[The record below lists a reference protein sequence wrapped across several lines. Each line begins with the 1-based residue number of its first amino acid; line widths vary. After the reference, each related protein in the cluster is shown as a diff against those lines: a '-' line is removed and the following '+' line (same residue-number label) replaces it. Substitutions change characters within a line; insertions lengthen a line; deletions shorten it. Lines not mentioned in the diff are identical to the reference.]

1 MFDSFSGDLITPP
14 TNYPT
19 SMAKTR
25 SIEFEF
31 AGSPVTFNMIKVD
44 RNKLYGYK
52 IVEVLDEND
61 EECELTTLADDGKTL
76 IGKGGTGIGYLD
88 ADGNWSDKSQLKPV
102 DLEGKPIEPVLSSFS
117 APIQLAEEISIEDY
131 LDHNI
136 RLIYQLEIDEATHP
150 LIDKLKSGS
159 IFLFDYSFRGGLEA
173 DAGIMLIN
181 DDEEIFF
188 LVGDKTNVSFKGLQQ
203 SAPVATD
210 EGETTDDEAG
220 LMDFGMI

>member
-1 MFDSFSGDLITPP
+1 
-14 TNYPT
+14 
-19 SMAKTR
+19 MARTR

-31 AGSPVTFNMIKVD
+31 AGTPITFNMIKVD

-52 IVEVLDEND
+52 ILDVLDEND
-61 EECELTTLADDGKTL
+61 DPCELTTLADDGKTL

-117 APIQLAEEISIEDY
+117 APIELATEISIEDY

-136 RLIYQLEIDEATHP
+136 RLIYQLEIDETSHP

-181 DDEEIFF
+181 DEDEIFF
-188 LVGDKTNVSFKGLQQ
+188 LVGDKTSVSFKGLQQ
-203 SAPVATD
+203 SAPVATEED
-210 EGETTDDEAG
+210 EATGDDAG

>member
-1 MFDSFSGDLITPP
+1 
-14 TNYPT
+14 
-19 SMAKTR
+19 MAKTR

-31 AGSPVTFNMIKVD
+31 KGTPITFNMIKVD

-52 IVEVLDEND
+52 VLDVLDEND
-61 EECELTTLADDGKTL
+61 EPCELTTLADDGKTL

-88 ADGNWSDKSQLKPV
+88 ADGNWSDKSQLNPV
-102 DLEGKPIEPVLSSFS
+102 DLQGKPIQPVLSSFS
-117 APIQLAEEISIEDY
+117 APIELATEISIEDY

-136 RLIYQLEIDEATHP
+136 RLIYQLEIDQTSHP
-150 LIDKLKSGS
+150 LIDKLKSGA

-181 DDEEIFF
+181 DEDEIFF
-188 LVGDKTNVSFKGLQQ
+188 LVGDKTSVSFKGLQQ
-203 SAPVATD
+203 SAPVATEEAD
-210 EGETTDDEAG
+210 ATNDDAG

>member
-1 MFDSFSGDLITPP
+1 
-14 TNYPT
+14 
-19 SMAKTR
+19 MAKTR
-25 SIEFEF
+25 LIEFEF
-31 AGSPVTFNMIKVD
+31 AGATVTFNMTKVD

-52 IVEVLDEND
+52 VLDVLDEQG
-61 EECELTTLADDGKTL
+61 EPCELTTLADDGKTL

-102 DLEGKPIEPVLSSFS
+102 DLQGKPIEPVASSFS
-117 APIQLAEEISIEDY
+117 APIPLVQEISIEDY

-136 RLIYQLEIDEATHP
+136 RLVYQLDLDQDNQP
-150 LIDKLKSGS
+150 LIDKLKSGT

-181 DDEEIFF
+181 DDEEVFF
-188 LVGDKTNVSFKGLQQ
+188 LVGDKASVSFTGLQQ
-203 SAPVATD
+203 SAPVSTD
-210 EGETTDDEAG
+210 ESAVEDDQSG

>member
-1 MFDSFSGDLITPP
+1 
-14 TNYPT
+14 
-19 SMAKTR
+19 MAKTR
-25 SIEFEF
+25 SIEFQF
-31 AGSPVTFNMIKVD
+31 AGAPVTFNMIKVD

-52 IVEVLDEND
+52 VLDVLDEQG
-61 EECELTTLADDGKTL
+61 EPCELTTLADDGKTL

-88 ADGNWSDKSQLKPV
+88 ADGNWSDKSQLSPV
-102 DLEGKPIEPVLSSFS
+102 DLEGKPIEPVVSSFS
-117 APIQLAEEISIEDY
+117 APIPLVEEITIEQY

-136 RLIYQLEIDEATHP
+136 RLIYQLEIDQDNQA
-150 LIDKLKSGS
+150 LIDKLKSGA

-188 LVGDKTNVSFKGLQQ
+188 LVGDKTSVSYKGLQQ

-210 EGETTDDEAG
+210 ENESEDDQGG